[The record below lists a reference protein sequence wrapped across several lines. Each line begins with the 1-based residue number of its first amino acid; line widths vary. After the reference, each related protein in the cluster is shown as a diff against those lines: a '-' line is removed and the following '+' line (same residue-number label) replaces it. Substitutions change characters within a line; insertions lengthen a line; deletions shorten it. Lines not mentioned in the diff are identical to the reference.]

1 MVAWDR
7 HPMRVKVG
15 PWPDETGWSEAY
27 ERRDRT
33 CCAAC
38 RESTPDQRL
47 VAIFILFSAIVVR
60 EGLDAEIVH
69 QAFLAIDDYRE
80 ALDGRRADSG

>member
-1 MVAWDR
+1 
-7 HPMRVKVG
+7 MRVKVG
-15 PWPDETGWSEAY
+15 PWPDETGWSAAY
-27 ERRDRT
+27 EQTDRA

-38 RESTPDQRL
+38 RESAPDQRL

-69 QAFLAIDDYRE
+69 QAFLAIDEYRE
-80 ALDGRRADSG
+80 ALDERRADSR

>member
-27 ERRDRT
+27 GRTDRA
-33 CCAAC
+33 CFAAC
-38 RESTPDQRL
+38 RESTADQRL
-47 VAIFILFSAIVVR
+47 VAIFILFSAIIVR
-60 EGLDAEIVH
+60 EGLDPEIVH
-69 QAFLAIDDYRE
+69 QAFLAIDEYRD
-80 ALDGRRADSG
+80 ALAERQADPG